1 MSSSETKSTVK
12 VPIPEFRPA
21 CFHTL
26 MRLLGETDAG
36 SEWGEVAIRELIR
49 AQDEGGNA
57 STNEA
62 ARRHGIR
69 VHDMQAHL
77 LRAHWARLQV
87 IAVAHYLEFFLDS
100 FRRELKRDVRSRT
113 DKEDLVTYTLGVYE
127 VKKAD
132 VGELQ
137 VDLLDYYRTMRNQFV
152 HDPAADDPKRQSGQ
166 AEVLRAKVQANALY
180 SKLDAPN
187 SPSKVSFDDFVIFTR
202 AVKDFAKRLC
212 TLAQPSNEE
221 MAKIARN
228 DEKLI
233 RRLKAH
239 SRQERRAR
247 LLENYIK
254 QYFGY
259 HATAGALARAMLDD
273 GLLA

>member
-1 MSSSETKSTVK
+1 MSSFETKSTVK
-12 VPIPEFRPA
+12 IALPEFRPA

-49 AQDEGGNA
+49 AHDEGGDTA
-57 STNEA
+57 TNEA

-87 IAVAHYLEFFLDS
+87 IATAHYLEFFLDS

-113 DKEDLVTYTLGVYE
+113 DKEDLVTYTLAVYQ
-127 VKKAD
+127 VKKVD
-132 VGELQ
+132 IGELQ

-166 AEVLRAKVQANALY
+166 AEVLRARVKEDLLY
-180 SKLDAPN
+180 SRLDAPN

-202 AVKDFAKRLC
+202 AVKDFAKSLC
-212 TLAQPSNEE
+212 ALAQPSNEE
-221 MAKIARN
+221 IAKIARSN
-228 DEKLI
+228 KKLI
-233 RRLKAH
+233 LRLKAD
-239 SRQERRAR
+239 SRDERRAG

-254 QYFGY
+254 QTFGY
-259 HATAGALARAMLDD
+259 HATAGALARAMLAD